1 MSEVAQ
7 NIPQTQETAPARRQR
22 KVMKYFLIFHI
33 NNSQSSDLEHS
44 RPEEDVSDAREH
56 GAEAGREAPGHD

>member
-56 GAEAGREAPGHD
+56 GAEARREAPGHD